1 MSQIINVNLDQSY
14 NINIS
19 YNDLSDLSNF
29 LKNSSFVNR
38 LFIISDA
45 NVCRLHLQ
53 TLLNYMEKSN
63 FSYSIYC
70 FEPGEKSKSKEVL
83 FDIYD
88 FLIENKADRKTPL
101 VAFGGGVVGDVA
113 SFAAST
119 FMRGMPLIH
128 IPTTVVSQTDS
139 SIGGK
144 TAINHPK
151 GKNLIGTFYQPNA
164 VFIDTKFLDTL
175 SDEEFFDAFS
185 EIIKYGIIMDR
196 QLFRFIEEHIGDIL
210 KRDNKAIQKLVYDC
224 AKDKSLIVQKDE
236 KETNIRAILNFG
248 HTLGHA
254 IEAFFEYKK
263 YTHPRAVSI
272 GEVFAARLS
281 YKLGLIDEQTFIRIK
296 NLLEKFHLPTKID
309 NIDPSLLIEIMQR
322 DKKAKGGILE
332 FILTKG
338 IGEVIIANDVKHS
351 LLIET
356 IRELQ

>member
-1 MSQIINVNLDQSY
+1 MSQIISVELAQSY
-14 NINIS
+14 NISIS
-19 YNDLSDLSNF
+19 YNDLSNLSNF
-29 LKNSSFVNR
+29 LKNSNFVNR

-53 TLLNYMEKSN
+53 TLLHYIEKAN

-70 FEPGEKSKSKEVL
+70 FEPGEQSKSKEVL

-101 VAFGGGVVGDVA
+101 IAFGGGVVGDVA

-128 IPTTVVSQTDS
+128 VPTTVVSQTDS

-144 TAINHPK
+144 TAINHAK

-196 QLFRFIEEHIGDIL
+196 QLFSFIEEHSSDIL
-210 KRDNKAIQKLVYDC
+210 KRDHKAIQKLIYDC

-236 KETNIRAILNFG
+236 KEASLRAILNFG

-254 IEAFFEYKK
+254 IEAYFEYKK
-263 YTHPRAVSI
+263 YTHPQAVSI
-272 GEVFAARLS
+272 GEVFATRLS
-281 YKLGLIDEQTFIRIK
+281 HKLGLIDEKTFKIIK
-296 NLLEKFHLPTKID
+296 DLLEKFHLPTKID
-309 NIDPSLLIEIMQR
+309 NINPTLLIEIMKH
-322 DKKAKGGILE
+322 DKKAKGGVLE
-332 FILTKG
+332 FILTKS
-338 IGEVIIANDVKHS
+338 IGEVIIANDINNS

>member
-1 MSQIINVNLDQSY
+1 MSQIISVNASQSY
-14 NINIS
+14 NISIS
-19 YNDLSDLSNF
+19 YNDLSNLIDF
-29 LKNSSFVNR
+29 LKNPNFVKK

-45 NVCRLHLQ
+45 NVCLLHLQ
-53 TLLNYMEKSN
+53 TLLGYIEKTDYA
-63 FSYSIYC
+63 YSIYC
-70 FEPGEKSKSKEVL
+70 FEAGEKSKSKEVL

-101 VAFGGGVVGDVA
+101 IAFGGGVVGDVA

-128 IPTTVVSQTDS
+128 VPTTVVSQTDS

-144 TAINHPK
+144 TAINHIK

-175 SDEEFFDAFS
+175 SDEEFFSAFS

-196 QLFRFIEEHIGDIL
+196 QLFGFIEAHTQDIL
-210 KRDNKAIQKLVYDC
+210 KRDAKTISKIIYDC

-236 KETNIRAILNFG
+236 KEANLRAILNFG
-248 HTLGHA
+248 HTLAHA

-263 YTHPRAVSI
+263 YTHPQAVSI
-272 GEVFAARLS
+272 GEVFAAKLS
-281 YKLGLIDEQTFIRIK
+281 TKLGLIDKNTFTRIK
-296 NLLEKFHLPTKID
+296 NLLEKFDLPTKID
-309 NIDPSLLIEIMQR
+309 NIDPNELIKIMQH
-322 DKKAKGGILE
+322 DKKAKGGVLE
-332 FILTKG
+332 FILTKD
-338 IGEVIIANDVKHS
+338 IGEAIIANDIEYN
-351 LLIET
+351 LLIKT

>member
-1 MSQIINVNLDQSY
+1 MNQIITINASQSY

-19 YNDLSDLSNF
+19 YSDLNNLTNF
-29 LKNSSFVNR
+29 LKNSNFVR
-38 LFIISDA
+38 KIFIISDT

-53 TLLNYMEKSN
+53 TLLSYIEQTN
-63 FSYSIYC
+63 FSYFVYC
-70 FEPGEKSKSKEVL
+70 FEPGEQSKNKEVL
-83 FDIYD
+83 FDLYD
-88 FLIENKADRKTPL
+88 FLIESKADRNTPL
-101 VAFGGGVVGDVA
+101 LAFGGGVVGDVA

-128 IPTTVVSQTDS
+128 VPTTVVSQTDS

-175 SDEEFFDAFS
+175 SDEEFFNAFS
-185 EIIKYGIIMDR
+185 EIIKYGIIMDK
-196 QLFRFIEEHIGDIL
+196 QLFEFIETHIDDIL
-210 KRDNKAIQKLVYDC
+210 KRNYKTITKIIYDC
-224 AKDKSLIVQKDE
+224 AKNKSIIIQKDE
-236 KETNIRAILNFG
+236 KELGLRAILNFG

-263 YTHPRAVSI
+263 YTHPQAVSI
-272 GEVFAARLS
+272 GEVFASKLS
-281 YKLGLIDEQTFIRIK
+281 YKLGLIDEKTFYRIK
-296 NLLEKFHLPTKID
+296 NLLEKFNLPTKID
-309 NIDPSLLIEIMQR
+309 KIEPIKLINIMQH
-322 DKKAKGGILE
+322 DKKTKGNILE

-338 IGEVIIANDVKHS
+338 IGEAIIANDINNS
-351 LLIET
+351 LLTET